1 MALLADGFHMAT
13 HVGALGIAA
22 IAYSYAKRHVAN
34 PRYSWGT
41 GKVGELAGFGSAMVL
56 GLVSLF
62 IAYESIT
69 RLAEPHPVIF
79 GDAIMVAVLGLAI
92 NLISALMLSGGHHHG
107 HHHHH
112 GHGHDHDDHHGHDH
126 QHDRHGGDTNMRA
139 AYVHV
144 LADALT
150 SVMAILALVAG
161 RYLGWVW
168 LDPAVGLLGAVVIA
182 NWSIGLMRQAS
193 SVLLDAADPKLA
205 REVRDRVEGPGDTRI
220 HDFHIWRI
228 GPTGACR
235 RAGRRGCRNA
245 AQQRHDPRPTGGHG
259 GGGACHGR
267 NPLTLRSAATIRSI
281 GMRALQ
287 FLAGAI
293 LLGALG
299 GGAMLLRRADTPG
312 GRAGPEVA
320 QTGGRH
326 AFALNPPPTP
336 IASPPPTPFVV
347 RQILDLKKP
356 LRHGDYVWNESA
368 APAGT
373 GGDHGRPRG
382 AGRLDLPRR
391 L

>member
-1 MALLADGFHMAT
+1 MITHSHDYLGHAHDHNARRTAAVAWLSALMMVGEIVAGYWTGSMALLADGFHMAT

-56 GLVSLF
+56 GLVSVF

-69 RLAEPHPVIF
+69 RLADPHPVIF

-92 NLISALMLSGGHHHG
+92 NLISAMMLSGGHHHG

-112 GHGHDHDDHHGHDH
+112 GHGHDHDDHHGHAH
-126 QHDRHGGDTNMRA
+126 HHDRHGGDTNMRA

-205 REVRDRVEGPGDTRI
+205 SEVRDRVEGPGDTRI

-228 GPTGACR
+228 GPTAHAVVLAVEGIGTPLSSA
-235 RAGRRGCRNA
+235 
-245 AQQRHDPRPTGGHG
+245 TI
-259 GGGACHGR
+259 HGR
-267 NPLTLRSAATIRSI
+267 LADMTAVGHVTVEIR
-281 GMRALQ
+281 
-287 FLAGAI
+287 
-293 LLGALG
+293 
-299 GGAMLLRRADTPG
+299 
-312 GRAGPEVA
+312 
-320 QTGGRH
+320 
-326 AFALNPPPTP
+326 
-336 IASPPPTPFVV
+336 
-347 RQILDLKKP
+347 
-356 LRHGDYVWNESA
+356 
-368 APAGT
+368 
-373 GGDHGRPRG
+373 
-382 AGRLDLPRR
+382 
-391 L
+391 

>member
-1 MALLADGFHMAT
+1 MITHSHDYLGHAHDHNARRTAAVAWLSALMMVGEIVAGSWTGPVALLADGFHMAPR
-13 HVGALGIAA
+13 VGALGIAA

-144 LADALT
+144 LADSLT

-228 GPTGACR
+228 GPTAHAVVLAVEGVGTPLSSA
-235 RAGRRGCRNA
+235 
-245 AQQRHDPRPTGGHG
+245 TI
-259 GGGACHGR
+259 HGR
-267 NPLTLRSAATIRSI
+267 
-281 GMRALQ
+281 
-287 FLAGAI
+287 LAG
-293 LLGALG
+293 
-299 GGAMLLRRADTPG
+299 M
-312 GRAGPEVA
+312 
-320 QTGGRH
+320 
-326 AFALNPPPTP
+326 
-336 IASPPPTPFVV
+336 
-347 RQILDLKKP
+347 
-356 LRHGDYVWNESA
+356 A
-368 APAGT
+368 AVGHVT
-373 GGDHGRPRG
+373 VEIR
-382 AGRLDLPRR
+382 
-391 L
+391 